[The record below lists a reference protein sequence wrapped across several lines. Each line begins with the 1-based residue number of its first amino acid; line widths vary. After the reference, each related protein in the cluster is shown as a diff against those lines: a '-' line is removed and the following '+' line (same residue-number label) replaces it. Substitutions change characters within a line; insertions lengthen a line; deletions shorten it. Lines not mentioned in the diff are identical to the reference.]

1 MPFKTLEFTIENSI
15 ATIKF
20 NRPDNANAMTP
31 LMGSELLEAAIQC
44 ESDQS
49 VRAVVITGN
58 GKMFSAGGDLQS
70 FEDAG
75 DQKYGFLIRMATD
88 LHQALIRFSHLDAP
102 VIMAVN
108 GTAAGAGFSI
118 SLAGDYVIASEKAKF
133 VCAYTASGLTPDGS
147 STYFL
152 AKHVGLMRAK
162 ELMLTN
168 RVLSAEEACHWGMV
182 SRVVDADSVMQEAV
196 DMAKQFVVGPT
207 MAFGGVKSMLLTT
220 FNSPIEA
227 QLEKETQSI
236 ANMMRTE
243 DGPAGLSAFLAKQK
257 PEFKGH

>member
-1 MPFKTLEFTIENSI
+1 MSYETLDFSI
-15 ATIKF
+15 VDNVAIIKF

-31 LMGSELLEAAIQC
+31 EMGSDLLDAAVQC
-44 ESDQS
+44 ETNHE

-70 FEDAG
+70 FSDAG
-75 DQKYGFLIRMATD
+75 GQKYGFLIRMATD
-88 LHQALIRFSHLDAP
+88 LHQALIRFAHLNAP

-118 SLAGDYVIASEKAKF
+118 ALAGDYVIASEKAKF

-168 RVLSAEEACHWGMV
+168 RVLTSEEACNWGMV
-182 SRVVDADSVMQEAV
+182 SKVVPAESVLQEAI
-196 DMAKQFVVGPT
+196 DMAKQFATGPT
-207 MAFGGVKSMLLTT
+207 LAFGGVKSMLLTT
-220 FNSPIEA
+220 FNNPIET

-243 DGPAGLSAFLAKQK
+243 DGPNGLDAFLNKRK
-257 PEFKGH
+257 PEFKGQ

>member
-1 MPFKTLEFTIENSI
+1 MSFETLEFSI
-15 ATIKF
+15 NDNVAIIKF

-31 LMGSELLEAAIQC
+31 QMGSELLEAAIRC
-44 ESDQS
+44 ETNQD

-70 FEDAG
+70 FSDAG
-75 DQKYGFLIRMATD
+75 DEKYGFLIRMATD
-88 LHQALIRFSHLDAP
+88 LHQALIRFAHLNAP
-102 VIMAVN
+102 VIMAIN

-118 SLAGDYVIASEKAKF
+118 ALAGDYVIASEKAKF

-168 RVLSAEEACHWGMV
+168 RVLTAEEACNWGMV
-182 SRVVDADSVMQEAV
+182 SKVVAAGSELQEAL
-196 DMAKQFVVGPT
+196 DMAKQFAAGPT
-207 MAFGGVKSMLLTT
+207 LAFGGVKSMLLTT
-220 FNSPIEA
+220 FNSPIET

-243 DGPAGLSAFLAKQK
+243 DGPNGLDAFLNKQK
-257 PEFKGH
+257 PVFKGR

>member
-1 MPFKTLEFTIENSI
+1 MTFETLEFSIDENV
-15 ATIKF
+15 AMIKF

-31 LMGSELLEAAIQC
+31 QMGSELLEAAVQC
-44 ESDQS
+44 ETNQD

-70 FEDAG
+70 FSDAG

-88 LHQALIRFSHLDAP
+88 LHQALIRLAHLNAP

-118 SLAGDYVIASEKAKF
+118 ALAGDYVIASEKAKF

-168 RVLSAEEACHWGMV
+168 RVLTAEEACNWGMV
-182 SRVVDADSVMQEAV
+182 SKVVEAGTELQEALA
-196 DMAKQFVVGPT
+196 MAKQFSAGPT

-220 FNSPIEA
+220 FNNPIET

-243 DGPAGLSAFLAKQK
+243 DGPNGLDAFLNKQK
-257 PEFKGH
+257 PVFKGR

>member
-1 MPFKTLEFTIENSI
+1 MSFETLEFSVDDNVAI
-15 ATIKF
+15 IKF

-31 LMGSELLEAAIQC
+31 LMGKELLEAAIQC
-44 ESDQS
+44 ESNQD
-49 VRAVVITGN
+49 VRTVVVTGN

-75 DQKYGFLIRMATD
+75 NQKYGFLIRMATD
-88 LHQALIRFSHLDAP
+88 LHQAIIRLANLNAP

-118 SLAGDYVIASEKAKF
+118 TLSGDYVIASEKAKF

-147 STYFL
+147 STFFL
-152 AKHVGLMRAK
+152 AKHIGLLRAK

-168 RVLSAEEACHWGMV
+168 RVLTAEEACQWGMV
-182 SRVVDADSVMQEAV
+182 SKVVADDSVLEEALA
-196 DMAKQFVVGPT
+196 MARQFAVGPT
-207 MAFGGVKSMLLTT
+207 LAFGGVKSMLLNA
-220 FNSPIEA
+220 FSLPVES
-227 QLEKETQSI
+227 QLERETQSI

-257 PEFKGH
+257 PEFKGK